1 MVVRVKAWL
10 CAGGWGHLSWLLFLL
25 ISEALRH
32 DWVSRVGI
40 HLLLPCFSSP
50 CPPSQFSVFY
60 QFILVSRP
68 GTLGWQSPK
77 ALLALEVVFRTIK
90 SLRDVCLG

>member
-1 MVVRVKAWL
+1 MHVKTWL
-10 CAGGWGHLSWLLFLL
+10 WAVGRGHPSCFFFLS

-32 DWVSRVGI
+32 DWVSRVGL

-50 CPPSQFSVFY
+50 FTPPPQFSVFY

-77 ALLALEVVFRTIK
+77 ALLALEEVFRTIK
-90 SLRDVCLG
+90 SLRDVRLG